1 MLKINRI
8 QKGDLIFYEALF
20 TGGNLYAFSIS
31 ELITQLTEIHNFR
44 TSLFTFCLN

>member
-20 TGGNLYAFSIS
+20 MGGNLYAFSIAD
-31 ELITQLTEIHNFR
+31 LISQLIEIHNLK